1 MKTTAKSNIY
11 VNEILLKSLII
22 RVNNNKANLYDS
34 KHNHRCDQ
42 LLKTFLNLIQK
53 SYKDQKITSKKTKL
67 KEHLKTR
74 IIQLSEITRGD
85 EKTYNEFAKCILLMI
100 KRILTKPQFS
110 GYSFKD
116 DFYSDAS
123 YKILKYIHNFDHT
136 KKSKIT
142 GLPVNAF
149 SYVSQIIHNS
159 VIYIINEH
167 KKYNTRLR
175 DVYENYETI
184 INISKKSHFST
195 ETVVE
200 DEKCFRTVYLSNI
213 DDIKSEIERI
223 DSEDFNLNCNISYIL
238 SKELKT
244 TLENDCTSK
253 EVYIELSYL
262 AFEKGVLVKFETE
275 TVKCQN

>member
-1 MKTTAKSNIY
+1 MKKTAKSNIY

-22 RVNNNKANLYDS
+22 RVNNKKANLYDS
-34 KHNHRCDQ
+34 KHNYRCNQ
-42 LLKTFLNLIQK
+42 LLRTFLNLIQK

-67 KEHLKTR
+67 KEHLKSR
-74 IIQLSEITRGD
+74 IIQLSEITQAD
-85 EKTYNEFAKCILLMI
+85 EKTYNDFAKCIILMI

-136 KKSKIT
+136 KKSVIT

-167 KKYNTRLR
+167 KKYNSRLR
-175 DVYENYETI
+175 DQYENYRTI
-184 INISKKSHFST
+184 VNISKKTHFN
-195 ETVVE
+195 EDPLVE
-200 DEKCFRTVYLSNI
+200 PEKCFRTVHLSTL
-213 DDIKSEIERI
+213 DDIKSEIKRI
-223 DSEDFNLNCNISYIL
+223 DSENFNLNCNISYII
-238 SKELKT
+238 SKDLKT
-244 TLENDCTSK
+244 NLEHNHISK
-253 EVYIELSYL
+253 DAYIELSDL
-262 AFEKGVLVKFETE
+262 AFGKGILVKFETE
-275 TVKCQN
+275 NV

>member
-1 MKTTAKSNIY
+1 MKKTAKSNIY
-11 VNEILLKSLII
+11 VNEVQLKSLII
-22 RVNNNKANLYDS
+22 RVKNRKANLYDT
-34 KHNHRCDQ
+34 KHNYRCNQ
-42 LLKTFLNLIQK
+42 LIKTFLNLIQK

-74 IIQLSEITRGD
+74 IIQLSEITQAD
-85 EKTYNEFAKCILLMI
+85 EKTYNDFAKCIILMI

-136 KKSKIT
+136 KKSTIT

-167 KKYNTRLR
+167 KKYNSRLR
-175 DVYENYETI
+175 DQYENYRTI
-184 INISKKSHFST
+184 VNISKKSHFN
-195 ETVVE
+195 EDIEVE
-200 DEKCFRTVYLSNI
+200 AEKCYRTVHLNSIN
-213 DDIKSEIERI
+213 DIKSEIERI
-223 DSEDFNLNCNISYIL
+223 DSEDFNLNCNISYII
-238 SKELKT
+238 SKELKSV
-244 TLENDCTSK
+244 LENDNISK
-253 EVYIELSYL
+253 DTYVELSDL
-262 AFEKGVLVKFETE
+262 AFEKGVLVKFETQQSE
-275 TVKCQN
+275 QTE